1 MLERLFLL
9 FLCIISAFLYF
20 ITFNFEVFEMDKYS
34 LGPAFFPRLICII
47 LFLIALILLIFSI
60 KNKNY
65 SKIKNKNPNL
75 KYSVMTIIFF
85 IVYVFLI
92 EKLGYLTSTIIF
104 MISIIFLLKSKSILI
119 NIIFSVVF
127 SSVIYLL
134 FNKNIIEIINIIVDL
149 R

>member
-47 LFLIALILLIFSI
+47 LFLIPLILLIFSI

-75 KYSVMTIIFF
+75 KYSVITIIFF

-104 MISIIFLLKSKSILI
+104 MISIIFLLKSKSLLI

-134 FNKNIIEIINIIVDL
+134 FSKGFNVSLPEGIFI
-149 R
+149 

>member
-75 KYSVMTIIFF
+75 KYSVIMIIFF

-104 MISIIFLLKSKSILI
+104 MISIIFLLKSKSLLI

-134 FNKNIIEIINIIVDL
+134 FSKGFNVSLPEGIFI
-149 R
+149 

>member
-75 KYSVMTIIFF
+75 KYSVITIIDR
-85 IVYVFLI
+85 
-92 EKLGYLTSTIIF
+92 K
-104 MISIIFLLKSKSILI
+104 
-119 NIIFSVVF
+119 SVV
-127 SSVIYLL
+127 
-134 FNKNIIEIINIIVDL
+134 
-149 R
+149 

>member
-75 KYSVMTIIFF
+75 KYSVITIIFF

-104 MISIIFLLKSKSILI
+104 MISIIFLLKSKSLLI

-134 FNKNIIEIINIIVDL
+134 FSKGFNVSLPDGIFI
-149 R
+149 

>member
-9 FLCIISAFLYF
+9 FLCVISAFLYF

-75 KYSVMTIIFF
+75 KYSVITIIFF

-104 MISIIFLLKSKSILI
+104 MISIIFLLKSKSLLI

-134 FNKNIIEIINIIVDL
+134 FSKGFNVSLPEGIFI
-149 R
+149 

>member
-1 MLERLFLL
+1 MLEKFFLL
-9 FLCIISAFLYF
+9 FLCIISAFLFF

-104 MISIIFLLKSKSILI
+104 MISIIFLLKSKSLLI

-134 FNKNIIEIINIIVDL
+134 FSKGFNVSLPEGIFI
-149 R
+149 

>member
-75 KYSVMTIIFF
+75 KYSVITIIFF

-104 MISIIFLLKSKSILI
+104 MISIIFLLKRKSLLI

-134 FNKNIIEIINIIVDL
+134 FSKGFNVSLPEGIFI
-149 R
+149 

>member
-47 LFLIALILLIFSI
+47 LFLIALILLIISI

-75 KYSVMTIIFF
+75 KYSVITIIFF

-104 MISIIFLLKSKSILI
+104 MISIIFLLKSKSLLI

-134 FNKNIIEIINIIVDL
+134 FSKGFNVSLPEGIFI
-149 R
+149 

>member
-47 LFLIALILLIFSI
+47 LFLIALILIIFSI
-60 KNKNY
+60 KNKDY

-75 KYSVMTIIFF
+75 KYSVITIIFF

-104 MISIIFLLKSKSILI
+104 MISIIFLLKSKSLLI

-134 FNKNIIEIINIIVDL
+134 FSKGFNVSLPEGIFI
-149 R
+149 

>member
-104 MISIIFLLKSKSILI
+104 MISIIFLLKSKSLLI

-134 FNKNIIEIINIIVDL
+134 FSKGFNVSLPEGIFI
-149 R
+149 

>member
-75 KYSVMTIIFF
+75 KYSVITIIFF

-104 MISIIFLLKSKSILI
+104 MISIIFLLKSKSLLI

-127 SSVIYLL
+127 YLL
-134 FNKNIIEIINIIVDL
+134 FSKGFNVSLPEGIFI
-149 R
+149 

>member
-34 LGPAFFPRLICII
+34 LGPAFFPKLICII

-75 KYSVMTIIFF
+75 KYSVITIIFF

-104 MISIIFLLKSKSILI
+104 MISIIFLLKSKSLLI

-134 FNKNIIEIINIIVDL
+134 FSKGFNVSLPEGIFI
-149 R
+149 

>member
-1 MLERLFLL
+1 MLEKFFLL
-9 FLCIISAFLYF
+9 FLCIVSAFLFF

-75 KYSVMTIIFF
+75 KYSVITIIFF

-104 MISIIFLLKSKSILI
+104 MISIIFLLKSKSLLI

-134 FNKNIIEIINIIVDL
+134 FSKGFNVSLPEGIFI
-149 R
+149 

>member
-75 KYSVMTIIFF
+75 KYSVITIIFF
-85 IVYVFLI
+85 IIYVFLI

-104 MISIIFLLKSKSILI
+104 MISIIFLLKSKSLLI

-134 FNKNIIEIINIIVDL
+134 FSKGFNVSLPEGIFI
-149 R
+149 

>member
-75 KYSVMTIIFF
+75 KYSVITIIFF

-104 MISIIFLLKSKSILI
+104 MISIIFLLKSKSLLI

-134 FNKNIIEIINIIVDL
+134 FSKGFNVSLPEWIFI
-149 R
+149 

>member
-75 KYSVMTIIFF
+75 KYSVITIIFF

-104 MISIIFLLKSKSILI
+104 MISIIFLLKSKSLLI
-119 NIIFSVVF
+119 NIIFSVIF

-134 FNKNIIEIINIIVDL
+134 FSKGFNVSLPEGIFI
-149 R
+149 

>member
-1 MLERLFLL
+1 MLEKLFLL

-75 KYSVMTIIFF
+75 KYSVITIIFF

-104 MISIIFLLKSKSILI
+104 MISIIFLLKSKSLLI

-134 FNKNIIEIINIIVDL
+134 FSKGFNVSLPEGIFI
-149 R
+149 

>member
-1 MLERLFLL
+1 MLEILFLL

-65 SKIKNKNPNL
+65 SKIKDKNQNL
-75 KYSVMTIIFF
+75 KYSVITIIFF
-85 IVYVFLI
+85 IAYVFLI
-92 EKLGYLTSTIIF
+92 EKLGYLTSTIMF
-104 MISIIFLLKSKSILI
+104 MISIIFLLKSKSLLI

-134 FNKNIIEIINIIVDL
+134 FSKGFNVSLPEGIFI
-149 R
+149 

>member
-1 MLERLFLL
+1 MLEKFFLL
-9 FLCIISAFLYF
+9 FLCIVSAFLFF

-34 LGPAFFPRLICII
+34 LGPAFFPRLVCII

-104 MISIIFLLKSKSILI
+104 MISIIFLLKSKSLLI

-134 FNKNIIEIINIIVDL
+134 FSKGFNVSLPEGIFI
-149 R
+149 

>member
-9 FLCIISAFLYF
+9 FFCIISAFLYF

-75 KYSVMTIIFF
+75 KYSVITIIFF

-104 MISIIFLLKSKSILI
+104 MISIIFLLKSKSLLI

-134 FNKNIIEIINIIVDL
+134 FSKGFNVSLPEGIFI
-149 R
+149 

>member
-1 MLERLFLL
+1 MLEILFLL

-20 ITFNFEVFEMDKYS
+20 ITFNFEVFEMDKYR

-47 LFLIALILLIFSI
+47 LFLISLILLIFSI

-65 SKIKNKNPNL
+65 SKIKDKNQNL
-75 KYSVMTIIFF
+75 KYSVITIIFF
-85 IVYVFLI
+85 IAYVFLI
-92 EKLGYLTSTIIF
+92 EKLGYLTSTIMF
-104 MISIIFLLKSKSILI
+104 MISIIFLLKSKSLLI

-134 FNKNIIEIINIIVDL
+134 FSKGFNVSLPEGIFI
-149 R
+149 

>member
-75 KYSVMTIIFF
+75 KYSVITIIFF

-104 MISIIFLLKSKSILI
+104 MISIIFLLKSKSLLI

-134 FNKNIIEIINIIVDL
+134 FSKGFNVSLPEGIFI
-149 R
+149 

>member
-34 LGPAFFPRLICII
+34 LGPAFFPRLVCII

-104 MISIIFLLKSKSILI
+104 MISIIFLLKSKSLLI

-134 FNKNIIEIINIIVDL
+134 FSKGFNVSLPEGIFI
-149 R
+149 

>member
-1 MLERLFLL
+1 MLEKLFLL

-34 LGPAFFPRLICII
+34 LGPAFFPRFICII

-60 KNKNY
+60 KNKNF
-65 SKIKNKNPNL
+65 SKIKDKSSNL
-75 KYSVMTIIFF
+75 KYSVVTIILF
-85 IVYVFLI
+85 IIYIFLI
-92 EKLGYLTSTIIF
+92 ERLGYLTSTIMF
-104 MISIIFLLKSKSILI
+104 MISIIFLLKSKSLLI

-134 FNKNIIEIINIIVDL
+134 FSKGFNVSLPEGIFI
-149 R
+149 

>member
-9 FLCIISAFLYF
+9 FLCIISAFIYF

-104 MISIIFLLKSKSILI
+104 MISIIFLLKSKSLLI

-134 FNKNIIEIINIIVDL
+134 FSKGFNVSLPEGIFI
-149 R
+149 

>member
-20 ITFNFEVFEMDKYS
+20 ITFNFEVLEMDNYS

-75 KYSVMTIIFF
+75 KYSVITIIFF

-104 MISIIFLLKSKSILI
+104 MISIIFLLKSKSLLI

-134 FNKNIIEIINIIVDL
+134 FSKGFNVSLPEGIFI
-149 R
+149 

>member
-34 LGPAFFPRLICII
+34 LGPAFFPKLICII

-75 KYSVMTIIFF
+75 KYSVITIIFF

-104 MISIIFLLKSKSILI
+104 MISIIFLLKSKSLLI

-134 FNKNIIEIINIIVDL
+134 FSKGFNVSLPEEIFI
-149 R
+149 

>member
-1 MLERLFLL
+1 MLEKFFLL
-9 FLCIISAFLYF
+9 FLCIVSAFLFF

-104 MISIIFLLKSKSILI
+104 MISIIFLLKSKSLLI

-134 FNKNIIEIINIIVDL
+134 FSKGFNVSLPEGIFI
-149 R
+149 

>member
-60 KNKNY
+60 KNKNC

-75 KYSVMTIIFF
+75 KYSVITIIFF
-85 IVYVFLI
+85 IIYVFLI

-104 MISIIFLLKSKSILI
+104 MISIIFLLKSKSLLI
-119 NIIFSVVF
+119 NIIFSVIF

-134 FNKNIIEIINIIVDL
+134 FSKGFNVSLPEGIFI
-149 R
+149 